1 MTNKKLYAL
10 IFNRGIWLYLLFKL
24 YGKWLLLNAVNK
36 GRMAVYSAFYS
47 LPKL

>member
-10 IFNRGIWLYLLFKL
+10 IFNRGIRLYLLFKL

-47 LPKL
+47 LPEL